1 MRILIARSLLV
12 GAASTV
18 LEAQVAPVPAPA
30 PPVGPVVIQADR
42 VFDGRG
48 TVLRD
53 TRIVIER
60 GKITAPGSSSATA
73 TYDLRGYTVLPG
85 WIDTHVHIGSHFAR
99 DGRIAT
105 ETEPPADAFLGA
117 AANAWQTL
125 MGGFTTVQSLGEDS
139 DAALRDAIRDRGLPG
154 PRLLTSLSPIFGR
167 GDSTGTPEQLRAMVR
182 EKAAQGAD
190 LIKIFAS
197 KSMRVGAGPTL
208 TEPQLE
214 VLCGEA
220 KARGLRSLVHAYRAS
235 VRDAALA
242 GCTTVEHATYAS
254 VEDVAAAASHG
265 TFFSPQVG
273 LVIENYLENKARY
286 LGVGNYTE
294 EGFAIMA
301 RDLPLDYAICRT
313 AVATPGIR
321 IVFSTD
327 ATAGAHGRN
336 VEEFIGRV
344 KQCGQTPM
352 AALVSAN
359 FLAAESLGMER
370 TIGSIA
376 PGYEADIIA
385 LDGDPLADITAVR
398 RVVFVM
404 KGGVVYKWAGR
415 R

>member
-1 MRILIARSLLV
+1 MRALITRSLLV
-12 GAASTV
+12 AAATTV
-18 LEAQVAPVPAPA
+18 LQAQVVPVPPPAAPA
-30 PPVGPVVIQADR
+30 GPVIIQADR
-42 VFDGRG
+42 ILDGRG
-48 TVLRD
+48 AVLRD
-53 TRIVIER
+53 ARIVIER
-60 GKITAPGSSSATA
+60 GKITALGASSGKV

-99 DGRIAT
+99 SGRIAT
-105 ETEPPADAFLGA
+105 ETEPPEEAFLGA
-117 AANAWQTL
+117 AANAWHTL
-125 MGGFTTVQSLGEDS
+125 LGGFTTIQSVGEDS
-139 DAALRDAIRDRGLPG
+139 DAALRDAIRERGLPG
-154 PRLLTSLSPIFGR
+154 PRLITSLSPIIGR

-182 EKAAQGAD
+182 AKAAKGAD

-208 TEPQLE
+208 TPQQLE

-220 KARGLRSLVHAYRAS
+220 KALGLRTLVHAYRAS

-242 GCTTVEHATYAS
+242 GCTQVEHATYAS
-254 VEDVAAAASHG
+254 AEDVAVAASHG

-301 RDLPLDYAICRT
+301 RDLPLDHAICRT
-313 AVATPGIR
+313 AVGTPGIK

-336 VEEFIGRV
+336 AEEFVGRV
-344 KQCGQTPM
+344 KQCGQSPM

-359 FLAAESLGMER
+359 ALAAASLGMENA
-370 TIGSIA
+370 IGSIA

-404 KGGVVYKWAGR
+404 KGGIVYKWTGQR
-415 R
+415 